1 MAPYDL
7 YKYPYVSTYSNWPPR
22 FPDVK
27 HVFLFQKKS
36 KTQLLFSIFRLRA
49 FFETLPNDKQ
59 PGFLCPDYAGFLG
72 ITEKHFY
79 ESLSS
84 VLDTNVDCRYCRG

>member
-1 MAPYDL
+1 MFFSDL
-7 YKYPYVSTYSNWPPR
+7 DFQTTNLTQV
-22 FPDVK
+22 
-27 HVFLFQKKS
+27 VFLIPIF
-36 KTQLLFSIFRLRA
+36 LFIFRLRA

-84 VLDTNVDCRYCRG
+84 VLDTNVDCRYWGGIKGEIQTVEEVI

>member
-1 MAPYDL
+1 MYLLTLIGRLDFQMPYM
-7 YKYPYVSTYSNWPPR
+7 YSY
-22 FPDVK
+22 FK
-27 HVFLFQKKS
+27 KKS